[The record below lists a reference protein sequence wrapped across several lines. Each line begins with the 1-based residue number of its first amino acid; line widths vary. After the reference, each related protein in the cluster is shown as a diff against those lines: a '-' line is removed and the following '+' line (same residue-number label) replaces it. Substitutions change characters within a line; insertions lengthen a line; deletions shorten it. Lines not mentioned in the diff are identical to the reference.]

1 MVDKQYVIEI
11 KKSDRLFFISE
22 YENRLALT
30 WMKHA
35 AKVFDSFEDAE
46 VFIVNRNV
54 WYISE
59 YPTIKS
65 FEEARNH

>member
-1 MVDKQYVIEI
+1 MDDKQCVIEI
-11 KKSDRLFFISE
+11 EKSDRLFFITE

-35 AKVFDSFEDAE
+35 AKIFDSFEDAE
-46 VFIVNRNV
+46 VFIINRDV
-54 WYISE
+54 RYISE